1 MDKILELEKKIA
13 DLEDQ
18 VQNQQKEFYKA
29 LAFLFDR
36 SEYKELIK
44 QGKCDYP
51 KMLTDAL
58 KQTFNILSK
67 DTSMNNKQ
75 AIEQLKDLKKD
86 RESFL
91 TKDADEVYT
100 KDIEAID
107 IAIRTLERTAQ
118 EVPVQEQLTK
128 KDIECI
134 YRHLQMFIQRENK
147 YNVPDACEVCN
158 SHCSN
163 EEHILNQ
170 WDSFDKLSNLII
182 QYGLDGESK

>member
-118 EVPVQEQLTK
+118 EVPVQEQL
-128 KDIECI
+128 IEK
-134 YRHLQMFIQRENK
+134 LK
-147 YNVPDACEVCN
+147 YLSNSIDSAISEVVQN
-158 SHCSN
+158 LKST
-163 EEHILNQ
+163 I
-170 WDSFDKLSNLII
+170 DDKL
-182 QYGLDGESK
+182 

>member
-1 MDKILELEKKIA
+1 
-13 DLEDQ
+13 
-18 VQNQQKEFYKA
+18 
-29 LAFLFDR
+29 
-36 SEYKELIK
+36 
-44 QGKCDYP
+44 
-51 KMLTDAL
+51 MLTDAL
-58 KQTFNILSK
+58 KETFNILSK

>member
-1 MDKILELEKKIA
+1 
-13 DLEDQ
+13 
-18 VQNQQKEFYKA
+18 
-29 LAFLFDR
+29 
-36 SEYKELIK
+36 
-44 QGKCDYP
+44 
-51 KMLTDAL
+51 
-58 KQTFNILSK
+58 
-67 DTSMNNKQ
+67 MNNKQ
-75 AIEQLKDLKKD
+75 AIEQLKSL
-86 RESFL
+86 REFQY
-91 TKDADEVYT
+91 KFINY
-100 KDIEAID
+100 DIFVDTETIKNDVEAIS
-107 IAIRTLERTAQ
+107 IAIKVLEETAQ

-182 QYGLDGESK
+182 QYGHLPV

>member
-1 MDKILELEKKIA
+1 MD
-13 DLEDQ
+13 
-18 VQNQQKEFYKA
+18 
-29 LAFLFDR
+29 
-36 SEYKELIK
+36 
-44 QGKCDYP
+44 
-51 KMLTDAL
+51 
-58 KQTFNILSK
+58 
-67 DTSMNNKQ
+67 NKQ
-75 AIEQLKDLKKD
+75 SI
-86 RESFL
+86 
-91 TKDADEVYT
+91 DEVGIS
-100 KDIEAID
+100 IE
-107 IAIRTLERTAQ
+107 TAQ

-182 QYGLDGESK
+182 QYGHLPV